1 MTLNVQ
7 SVLSKA
13 SILLFAILL
22 SQFPAYENSYEQRLS
37 GHVDE
42 LRYHIDSMKETARL
56 SGKTLDEFVAKFQA
70 SQDPDFHRQ
79 GVLMAGMQTR
89 LLRLESALVNL
100 DSATLLSRPFIFM
113 LYFDKAIAKATL
125 KKYHFALPLSFE
137 GVCWAV
143 IGAFIGYFFYQL
155 LLKAFKIVSN
165 KQKISK
171 AA

>member
-1 MTLNVQ
+1 MAVNVQ
-7 SVLSKA
+7 SVLSKV

-22 SQFPAYENSYEQRLS
+22 SQFPAFENSYEQRLS

-79 GVLMAGMQTR
+79 GVLMAAMQTR
-89 LLRLESALVNL
+89 LIRLESALVNL
-100 DSATLLSRPFIFM
+100 DSSTLLSRPFLFM
-113 LYFDKAIAKATL
+113 IYFDKAIAKSTF
-125 KKYHFALPLSFE
+125 KKYHFSLPLSFE

-143 IGAFIGYFFYQL
+143 IGAFIGYFFFCVT
-155 LLKAFKIVSN
+155 LKLFKPLFS
-165 KQKISK
+165 KQKVSK
-171 AA
+171 TA